1 MQLVRSSHGLRTLHL
16 AEHRHLIV
24 LTERQTAATIGL
36 SVITLRR
43 MRASNTGPCFV
54 KLSEKRIGYRAVDV
68 EAWLDARTSRF
79 SA

>member
-1 MQLVRSSHGLRTLHL
+1 MQLVRSSQASRTAHPV
-16 AEHRHLIV
+16 EHQRLVV

-43 MRASNTGPCFV
+43 MRLASTGPLFV
-54 KLSEKRIGYRAVDV
+54 QLSEKRIGYRAVDV
-68 EAWLDARTSRF
+68 EAWLDARTRRF